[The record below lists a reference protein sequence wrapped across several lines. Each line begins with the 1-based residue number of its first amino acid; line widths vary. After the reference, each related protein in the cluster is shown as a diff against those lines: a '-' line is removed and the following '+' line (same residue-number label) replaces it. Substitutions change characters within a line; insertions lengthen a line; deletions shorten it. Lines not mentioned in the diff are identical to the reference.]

1 MKVGRFQVM
10 AILQAARAKQLG
22 LSIREAKSWGLNRAI
37 FYAAAKRGFKEKKIP
52 GRNREGISERPM
64 QRGRAMYY
72 LGDEMAYN
80 SKTEGKLYFTI
91 GGTLQTENDFQRQIM
106 DRFGNIY
113 SKAWTEALRIVRQYP
128 RESLLSQ
135 NRFFQDIYKPRR
147 DELAAKWTEMAQNE

>member
-1 MKVGRFQVM
+1 MM

-37 FYAAAKRGFKEKKIP
+37 FYAAAKRGFKEKKMP
-52 GRNREGISERPM
+52 SEEVSEKPVER
-64 QRGRAMYY
+64 RRTAYY

-80 SKTEGKLYFTI
+80 SKTGGKLYFTI

-106 DRFGNIY
+106 DRFGSIY

-128 RESLLSQ
+128 REILLSQ

-147 DELAAKWTEMAQNE
+147 DELATKWTEMAEN